1 MEYENDLPVDGA
13 REPIIAKRTAKDSV
27 FTNLFG
33 IPKYLLQLYQALHP
47 EDKETF
53 IYTGDRQKRPEFLS
67 FVDEF
72 FGGDQGAVEIK
83 VKILYGGEDGDII
96 SQYVTFTKV
105 YNEQIK
111 IHGRTRKAVLETIR
125 ICKDKNVLAEYLK
138 FREKEVVDIMMTLF
152 DDDYILKTYV
162 ADEKREAVKETAKE
176 TAKNLFQQGVSVKI
190 IANSLKVSEKQVEE
204 WVGLVAI

>member
-1 MEYENDLPVDGA
+1 M
-13 REPIIAKRTAKDSV
+13 
-27 FTNLFG
+27 
-33 IPKYLLQLYQALHP
+33 
-47 EDKETF
+47 
-53 IYTGDRQKRPEFLS
+53 
-67 FVDEF
+67 
-72 FGGDQGAVEIK
+72 
-83 VKILYGGEDGDII
+83 
-96 SQYVTFTKV
+96 
-105 YNEQIK
+105 
-111 IHGRTRKAVLETIR
+111 ETIR

-138 FREKEVVDIMMTLF
+138 SREKEVVDIMMTLF

>member
-1 MEYENDLPVDGA
+1 M
-13 REPIIAKRTAKDSV
+13 
-27 FTNLFG
+27 
-33 IPKYLLQLYQALHP
+33 
-47 EDKETF
+47 
-53 IYTGDRQKRPEFLS
+53 
-67 FVDEF
+67 DEF